1 VTRIRIIDKLLLVW
15 RITLG
20 GKMKRITVFITV
32 IAALAAVLLLPA
44 TAGAATWRANNSVSF
59 PSGTTFNDDLYVGG
73 GTVTIDGRV
82 NGNIFVGGGTVM
94 INGEI
99 SKSVFIAGGT
109 VTVSGKV
116 GDDILA
122 SGGQVYLSGPV
133 ANDAVI
139 AGGTV
144 IVNKGARVGRD
155 LLLGSGTVSINGD
168 VGRNVWAG
176 VSDLTLTG
184 AVKGNV
190 RFDGQTLRLE
200 DGSAIG
206 GNLTYT
212 APAKATIAAGATVA
226 GKTTYHK
233 TSTQTNQ
240 NTNNSGAAVVAVL
253 FSLFWF
259 FVFLIGRILLGLVL
273 IALVPRGF
281 RFAADAIKNKPWAS
295 LGLGA
300 AVLFVTPFAC
310 LLAAITLV
318 GLPLAGGA
326 LTIYSMAIYLSMI
339 VTGLWLGR
347 WLLSLVMKRQP
358 NQMASMGLGVF
369 LLAMVTAIPLLGWL
383 ASLVSV
389 MFGVGALTLGAV
401 SVVRA
406 NRSV

>member
-1 VTRIRIIDKLLLVW
+1 
-15 RITLG
+15 
-20 GKMKRITVFITV
+20 MKRITGLIIV
-32 IAALAAVLLLPA
+32 IVALAAVLLLPA
-44 TAGAATWRANNSVSF
+44 TAGAATWQANNSVSI
-59 PSGTTFNDDLYVGG
+59 PSGTTINDDLYIGGGNVTIDGKITGNVFIGG
-73 GTVTIDGRV
+73 GTVTV
-82 NGNIFVGGGTVM
+82 
-94 INGEI
+94 NGEI
-99 SKSVFIAGGT
+99 GKSVFIGGGT
-109 VTVSGKV
+109 VTVSGKI
-116 GDDILA
+116 GDDVLA

-144 IVNKGARVGRD
+144 IVNKGASIGRD
-155 LLLGSGTVSINGD
+155 LLLGSGTVSMGGD
-168 VGRNVWAG
+168 VGRNLWAG

-184 AVKGNV
+184 KVKGNV
-190 RFDGQTLRLE
+190 RFDGKTLRLD
-200 DGSAIG
+200 DGSSVG

-212 APAKATIAAGATVA
+212 SPDKATIAAGAAVV

-240 NTNNSGAAVVAVL
+240 NTNNSGAAAVAVL
-253 FSLFWF
+253 FGIFWF
-259 FVFLIGRILLGLVL
+259 FVFLLGRILLGLVL
-273 IALVPRGF
+273 IALMPRGF
-281 RFAADAIKNKPWAS
+281 RYVADAIKDKPWAS
-295 LGLGA
+295 FGLGA

-310 LLAAITLV
+310 VLAAITLV

-358 NQMASMGLGVF
+358 NQMASMALGVF
-369 LLAMVTAIPLLGWL
+369 LLALVTAIPFLGWL
-383 ASLVSV
+383 VSLVSV